1 MNKMTTEEILWKSI
15 KDIESGNVKT
25 IVEDPINGFL
35 QGNKKNLTKKNVCFQ
50 SAKYNEGKA
59 FSRPTLDSYLD
70 ISNYI
75 QGKKKSN
82 SPDFIKDENLD
93 LKKKLELAKKVID
106 QLKEDKS
113 NLTNENYKINEKNKF
128 LKEMK

>member
-1 MNKMTTEEILWKSI
+1 
-15 KDIESGNVKT
+15 
-25 IVEDPINGFL
+25 
-35 QGNKKNLTKKNVCFQ
+35 
-50 SAKYNEGKA
+50 
-59 FSRPTLDSYLD
+59 
-70 ISNYI
+70 
-75 QGKKKSN
+75 
-82 SPDFIKDENLD
+82 LD